1 MLCTALCGGIDE
13 YSLSQT
19 DGASSKSPLVLTTAL
34 VKAGL
39 WSDVAS

>member
-19 DGASSKSPLVLTTAL
+19 DGASLYESSGHYNCLGEGGSLV
-34 VKAGL
+34 
-39 WSDVAS
+39 